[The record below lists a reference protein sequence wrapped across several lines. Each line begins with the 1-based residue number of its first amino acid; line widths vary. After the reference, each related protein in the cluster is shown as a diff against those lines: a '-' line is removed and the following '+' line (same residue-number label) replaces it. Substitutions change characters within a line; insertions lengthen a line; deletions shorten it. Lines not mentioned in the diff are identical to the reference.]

1 MLNAL
6 TRLGALN
13 VAVKVASLEME
24 VYALVRLLIYIQLF
38 YEASTLQTWA
48 IKFLVHVTILEITVL
63 ALMEVTCTCVVVYLG
78 ME

>member
-6 TRLGALN
+6 THLGALN

-38 YEASTLQTWA
+38 YEASTLQT
-48 IKFLVHVTILEITVL
+48 
-63 ALMEVTCTCVVVYLG
+63 
-78 ME
+78 